1 MIATTGGVRSAPAVG
16 RFRRRPR
23 RSGDQRATAWPRA
36 AAPRGTRSQDGR
48 SNERRGGAYDGFQA
62 TRRGDRPEL
71 PEGTRG
77 KRRRG
82 LRRPS
87 PGRADRRR
95 YGGSRSAG
103 SAMAEAAAR
112 RRRSRPRRWRPP
124 LRGSAER
131 GPENEKPLISQG
143 FFRRVVPRRGLE
155 PPRFYPLVPE
165 TSASTNSATWAYRNA
180 VGAAGGVCCV
190 AARRL
195 STVLSQRRLN
205 TGIGKAGRPQAR
217 FSHVERGL
225 YRQRTAR
232 ARQMRIGAGRRRAGR

>member
-1 MIATTGGVRSAPAVG
+1 MSAAAGRTTGFKRPGAGTARNSRKGRAESDGAVCVDQVQAG
-16 RFRRRPR
+16 RTGDGTEEVEARGRRWPR
-23 RSGDQRATAWPRA
+23 R
-36 AAPRGTRSQDGR
+36 
-48 SNERRGGAYDGFQA
+48 RRGG
-62 TRRGDRPEL
+62 GDLVP
-71 PEGTRG
+71 
-77 KRRRG
+77 
-82 LRRPS
+82 
-87 PGRADRRR
+87 A
-95 YGGSRSAG
+95 GG
-103 SAMAEAAAR
+103 AR
-112 RRRSRPRRWRPP
+112 RCGAR
-124 LRGSAER
+124 AER